1 MCKKCMY
8 KDYNDNNK
16 LQKKPKNMLNCYAS
30 IQQTT
35 IQPFKKNDADFT
47 QTWKYGHKNFQ
58 RADM

>member
-1 MCKKCMY
+1 MTTINSKK
-8 KDYNDNNK
+8 
-16 LQKKPKNMLNCYAS
+16 KKKMLNSYAS

-35 IQPFKKNDADFT
+35 IQPFKKKNDADFT

>member
-1 MCKKCMY
+1 MY

>member
-16 LQKKPKNMLNCYAS
+16 LQKKKKMLNSYAS

-35 IQPFKKNDADFT
+35 IQPFKK
-47 QTWKYGHKNFQ
+47 KK
-58 RADM
+58 

>member
-1 MCKKCMY
+1 
-8 KDYNDNNK
+8 
-16 LQKKPKNMLNCYAS
+16 MLNSYAS

-47 QTWKYGHKNFQ
+47 QAWKYGNKNFQ